1 MALSPG
7 TRLGAYE
14 ILTLIG
20 SGGMG
25 EVYRAKEAKLGRD
38 VALIMVES
46 CSRTRDE
53 SLDATLK
60 ARDKNKK

>member
-1 MALSPG
+1 MALAPG
-7 TRLGAYE
+7 TRLGAYK
-14 ILTLIG
+14 ILSLLG

-25 EVYRAKEAKLGRD
+25 EVYRAKETKLGRR
-38 VALIMVES
+38 VALIMGES

-53 SLDATLK
+53 SLDSTLK

>member
-1 MALSPG
+1 MTLAPG

-14 ILTLIG
+14 IVSLLG
-20 SGGMG
+20 KGGMG
-25 EVYRAKEAKLGRD
+25 EVYRAHDAKLGRD
-38 VALIMVES
+38 VALIMGES